1 MTTFRLLRTVAASLA
16 MATLVASC
24 GGGGGDSGGSIGGVI
39 VPPAAEDTGR
49 GSLVVNP
56 PASVLSITATQFST
70 LVDSTS
76 VGKQLLQVTGAPTC
90 GINVRSI
97 QYRTVDAKGAIVN
110 ATGAL
115 MLPSGTEAIC
125 NGARPIVVYAHGT
138 STERNYDM
146 ARINDPSQPAA
157 AEGILVAAMF
167 AAQGYIVVAPNY
179 AGYDKSTLGYTPYL
193 NADQNGKEM
202 VDALV
207 ASRKALPFLPV
218 SDSGAVLLTG
228 YSQGG
233 YVALAAH
240 KEMQATGRPVT
251 ASAPLSSPAAI
262 SLLADY
268 TFKGAP
274 TRSATIFTPFLTRS
288 WQEQFGNIYSNTGD
302 IFESQYAAGIATL
315 LPSLVKEAEL
325 FATGKLPEFA
335 LFPATGVP
343 GPISAA
349 QAPFYGPNN
358 LVKQSYLTQVAE
370 DIAARPCPGN
380 ALPATNASLTTTAPL
395 DCAPSNTF
403 RRAAVA
409 NDLRNWLPARPVFM
423 CGGSLDPTVNF
434 NSTLAT
440 SGYFRARGMAGS
452 QLAVV
457 DLEQPGGAG
466 DPYAL
471 ARSGFVT
478 AKAQL
483 FNATDG
489 SAEVKT
495 EAVLKAYHGQVVPM
509 FCLVSARGFFLAALT
524 ATL

>member
-207 ASRKALPFLPV
+207 ASRKAL
-218 SDSGAVLLTG
+218 
-228 YSQGG
+228 
-233 YVALAAH
+233 
-240 KEMQATGRPVT
+240 R
-251 ASAPLSSPAAI
+251 
-262 SLLADY
+262 
-268 TFKGAP
+268 
-274 TRSATIFTPFLTRS
+274 
-288 WQEQFGNIYSNTGD
+288 
-302 IFESQYAAGIATL
+302 
-315 LPSLVKEAEL
+315 
-325 FATGKLPEFA
+325 
-335 LFPATGVP
+335 
-343 GPISAA
+343 
-349 QAPFYGPNN
+349 
-358 LVKQSYLTQVAE
+358 
-370 DIAARPCPGN
+370 
-380 ALPATNASLTTTAPL
+380 
-395 DCAPSNTF
+395 
-403 RRAAVA
+403 
-409 NDLRNWLPARPVFM
+409 
-423 CGGSLDPTVNF
+423 
-434 NSTLAT
+434 
-440 SGYFRARGMAGS
+440 
-452 QLAVV
+452 
-457 DLEQPGGAG
+457 
-466 DPYAL
+466 
-471 ARSGFVT
+471 
-478 AKAQL
+478 
-483 FNATDG
+483 
-489 SAEVKT
+489 
-495 EAVLKAYHGQVVPM
+495 
-509 FCLVSARGFFLAALT
+509 
-524 ATL
+524 

>member
-1 MTTFRLLRTVAASLA
+1 MTTTRPLRTFAASLV
-16 MATLVASC
+16 MATLIVAC
-24 GGGGGDSGGSIGGVI
+24 GGGGDSGGVVGGVL
-39 VPPAAEDTGR
+39 VPPAADDTGR

-56 PASVLSITATQFST
+56 PASVLSVTANQFGT

-76 VGKQLLQVTGAPTC
+76 AGKSLLQVTGAPTC

-97 QYRTVDAKGAIVN
+97 EYRTVDAKGAIVN

-115 MLPSGTEAIC
+115 MLPSGSDAIC

-157 AEGILVAAMF
+157 AEGFLVAAMF

-262 SLLADY
+262 SLLVDY
-268 TFKGAP
+268 TFRGAP
-274 TRSATIFTPFLTRS
+274 TRGSTIFTPLLARS
-288 WQEQFGNIYSNTGD
+288 WQEQFGNIYGGTSE
-302 IFESQYAAGIATL
+302 IFESQYAAGIDSL
-315 LPSLVKEAEL
+315 LPSPTKEAQL
-325 FATGKLPEFA
+325 FATGRLPEFA
-335 LFPATGVP
+335 LFPSTGVP
-343 GPISAA
+343 GPISPAKA
-349 QAPFYGPNN
+349 LFYGANN
-358 LVKQSYLTQVAE
+358 LVKQSYLTQVA
-370 DIAARPCPGN
+370 DDVAARPCPGN
-380 ALPATNASLTTTAPL
+380 ALPATTASLTTTSPL

-409 NDLRNWLPARPVFM
+409 NDLRNWLPTRPVFM
-423 CGGSLDPTVNF
+423 CGGSLDPTVDF
-434 NSTLAT
+434 TSTLAT
-440 SGYFRARGMAGS
+440 SGYFRARGMPAS
-452 QLAVV
+452 ALNVV

-483 FNATDG
+483 FNATEG

-495 EAVLKAYHGQVVPM
+495 DAVLKAYHGSVVPP
-509 FCLVSARGFFLAALT
+509 FCLVAARGFFLAALT